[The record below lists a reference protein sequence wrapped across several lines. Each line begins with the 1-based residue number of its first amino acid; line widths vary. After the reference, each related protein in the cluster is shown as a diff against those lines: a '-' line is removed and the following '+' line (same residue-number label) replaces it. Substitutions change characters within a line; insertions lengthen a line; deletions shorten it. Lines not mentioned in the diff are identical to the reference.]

1 MEQIEY
7 FFLDLSGSTKM
18 ESGNSSHKSAKIKNS
33 KNEVLKNKL
42 SSAISLIL
50 QDTNINE
57 LSTNTSSKLFK
68 ENNILI

>member
-1 MEQIEY
+1 M
-7 FFLDLSGSTKM
+7 G
-18 ESGNSSHKSAKIKNS
+18 SGNSSHNF
-33 KNEVLKNKL
+33 KNEVLENKL

-68 ENNILI
+68 ENNCFDLIQFLYERRNAL